1 MMNTT
6 DWRRGIAALSVLFL
20 LAGCGGGGGGSPAGT
35 EPDPDPTPPPSSSAK
50 TGTVGIMFT
59 DGPTDRFDKFLA
71 EIREIR
77 LLGDSGDVTIF
88 SIPDGEPAEVVD
100 FLQLGSFNE
109 LFTVAEDVPAG
120 DYDKIRLILD
130 DLTIVDLDTDPV
142 EEYSVKLPG
151 NGKVDLNPRGTFFVT
166 PGSTLLVEI
175 DVDAKKSLKVVET
188 GNGEKFQ
195 FRPVVFVK
203 ISDEGSMEPGTK
215 LTRIFG
221 SVDSVSDT
229 EDSFVLCQ
237 QGRASDDSD
246 DDSDSDRGGDDSD
259 NNKCVTVLAS
269 GETGIF
275 GTDGTPALFGDIVVG
290 EPLTAIGRL
299 RASDETPADDGDTDG
314 DSDTDTDS
322 DTDNGSGNGGDDNGD
337 SDSDTD
343 GSEDSADSDS
353 DTDSDSDSSFDD
365 DDLILEAYVIELG
378 DMGTFERLN
387 GEITEDINVDDEFGL
402 AIAPGQG
409 FGDDTVLTGLYQDGT
424 GVFTKAG
431 ERLTR
436 EDLLRGQIGHFEGVI
451 ALSNDEPDALRT
463 SFIVLDPDAAVGE
476 TITGIIQSV
485 DTEADQFI
493 LTTAETGDRQV
504 CVDDDTTITLVTLTD
519 EGSESA
525 EAGLGDLEAG
535 LDAEVFGAEGTDGCF
550 EAETVRAEDDQR
562 TPSTNTPPIA
572 DAGPDDSVA
581 VGVAYMLD
589 GTGSSDPDGDM
600 LTYSWSL
607 QVPEGSAAS
616 LDDATLADPSFTPD
630 VAGDYIA
637 ELVVNDGTEDS
648 APDSVTI
655 TATDGS
661 TGGGS
666 EAPDG
671 EALYAANCAEA
682 CHGALAETDVGGAT
696 ADEIEAAIDG
706 NRGGMG
712 TEALQALTREEIEAI
727 ASVL

>member
-1 MMNTT
+1 MTNTT
-6 DWRRGIAALSVLFL
+6 DWRRGIATLSVLFL
-20 LAGCGGGGGGSPAGT
+20 LAGCGGGGGGSPAVT
-35 EPDPDPTPPPSSSAK
+35 EPDPDPAPPPSSSAK

-88 SIPDGEPAEVVD
+88 SVPDGEPAEVVD

-130 DLTIVDLDTDPV
+130 DLTIVDVDTDPV

-166 PGSTLLVEI
+166 PGTTLLVEI
-175 DVDAKKSLKVVET
+175 DVDAKKSLKVIET

-203 ISDEGSMEPGTK
+203 ISEQGSMEPGTK

-221 SVDSVSDT
+221 SVDSKSDT

-237 QGRASDDSD
+237 EGRASDGDE
-246 DDSDSDRGGDDSD
+246 DSDSDRDDSNGD
-259 NNKCVTVLAS
+259 RTKCVTVLADS
-269 GETGIF
+269 ETGIF
-275 GTDGTPALFGDIVVG
+275 GTDGTPALYDDIVVG

-299 RASDETPADDGDTDG
+299 RPSDETPADDGDTDG
-314 DSDTDTDS
+314 DTDADEGSSDNGDGDGDTD
-322 DTDNGSGNGGDDNGD
+322 GD

-343 GSEDSADSDS
+343 ADSDSADSDS
-353 DTDSDSDSSFDD
+353 DTDSDSDSSYDD
-365 DDLILEAYVIELG
+365 DDLILDAYVIELG
-378 DMGTFERLN
+378 EMGTFERLN
-387 GEITEDINVDDEFGL
+387 GEITDDINVDDEFGL

-436 EDLLRGQIGHFEGVI
+436 EDLLRGQVGHFEGVI

-463 SFIVLDPDAAVGE
+463 SFIVLDPDAAFGE
-476 TITGIIQSV
+476 TITGTIQSV
-485 DTEADQFI
+485 DAEAGQFI

-504 CVDDDTTITLVTLTD
+504 CVDEETSITLVTLTD
-519 EGSESA
+519 EGTETA
-525 EAGLGDLEAG
+525 EVGLGDLEAG
-535 LDAEVFGAEGTDGCF
+535 LEAEVFGAEGTDGCF

-562 TPSTNTPPIA
+562 TPDTNSPPVA

-581 VGVAYMLD
+581 VGAAYMLD
-589 GTGSSDPDGDM
+589 GTGSSDPDGDA

-607 QVPEGSAAS
+607 QVPEGSTAS
-616 LDDATLADPSFTPD
+616 LDDATLVDPSFTPD

-648 APDSVTI
+648 TPDSVTI

-661 TGGGS
+661 SDGGS

-671 EALYAANCAEA
+671 AALYATFCAD
-682 CHGALAETDVGGAT
+682 CHRDLAETRVAGAT
-696 ADEIEAAIDG
+696 ADEIETAIVDG
-706 NRGGMG
+706 RGGMD
-712 TEALQALTREEIEAI
+712 TPELLALTREEIEAI

>member
-6 DWRRGIAALSVLFL
+6 SWRRGIAALSVLFL
-20 LAGCGGGGGGSPAGT
+20 LGGCGGGGGSSPAVT

-59 DGPTDRFDKFLA
+59 DGPTDRFDQFLA

-77 LLGDSGDVTIF
+77 LLGDSGNVTIF
-88 SIPDGEPAEVVD
+88 SVPDGEPAEVVD

-130 DLTIVDLDTDPV
+130 DLTIVDLDTDPA

-175 DVDAKKSLKVVET
+175 DVDAKKSLKVVEA
-188 GNGEKFQ
+188 GNSEKFL

-203 ISDEGSMEPGTK
+203 ISDQGSMEPGTK

-221 SVDSVSDT
+221 SVESVSDT

-237 QGRASDDSD
+237 QGRASDNDGDSD
-246 DDSDSDRGGDDSD
+246 DDSDSDRDANGDDD

-275 GTDGTPALFGDIVVG
+275 GTDGTPALLGDVAVG

-299 RASDETPADDGDTDG
+299 RTSDETPADDGDTDG
-314 DSDTDTDS
+314 DTDAGEGNDDGTGDDDGDTDADS
-322 DTDNGSGNGGDDNGD
+322 DG
-337 SDSDTD
+337 DTD

-365 DDLILEAYVIELG
+365 DDLILDAYVIELG

-387 GEITEDINVDDEFGL
+387 GEITEDIDADDEFGL

-409 FGDDTVLTGLYQDGT
+409 FGDDTVVTGLFQDGT
-424 GVFTKAG
+424 GVFNKAG
-431 ERLTR
+431 ERLAR
-436 EDLLRGQIGHFEGVI
+436 EDLVRGQVGHFEGVL
-451 ALSNDEPDALRT
+451 ALSDAEPDALRT
-463 SFIVLDPDAAVGE
+463 SFIVLDPEAAVGE

-485 DTEADQFI
+485 DTDAGQFI

-525 EAGLGDLEAG
+525 EVGLGDLESG
-535 LDAEVFGAEGTDGCF
+535 LEAEVFGAEGVDGCF
-550 EAETVRAEDDQR
+550 EAESVRAEVDE
-562 TPSTNTPPIA
+562 TVNTAPVA
-572 DAGPDDSVA
+572 DAGADQTVTAGDTVN
-581 VGVAYMLD
+581 LD
-589 GTGSSDPDGDM
+589 GSASFDDDGDT
-600 LTYSWSL
+600 LTYSWAFVS
-607 QVPEGSAAS
+607 VPEGSEAS
-616 LDDATLADPSFTPD
+616 LTNADTVGATFTADLAGEY
-630 VAGDYIA
+630 VV

-648 APDSVTI
+648 APDQVTI
-655 TATDGS
+655 TA
-661 TGGGS
+661 
-666 EAPDG
+666 
-671 EALYAANCAEA
+671 
-682 CHGALAETDVGGAT
+682 
-696 ADEIEAAIDG
+696 EAAA
-706 NRGGMG
+706 
-712 TEALQALTREEIEAI
+712 E
-727 ASVL
+727 

>member
-1 MMNTT
+1 MQITNFR
-6 DWRRGIAALSVLFL
+6 RRGIAALSVLFL
-20 LAGCGGGGGGSPAGT
+20 LAGCGGGGGGDSVTAG
-35 EPDPDPTPPPSSSAK
+35 PDPDPAPPPTSSAK

-59 DGPTDRFDKFLA
+59 DGPTDRFDEFNA
-71 EIREIR
+71 EIREIQ
-77 LLGDSGDVTIF
+77 LLGDSGEVTIF
-88 SIPDGEPAEVVD
+88 SVPAGEPAEVVD

-109 LFTVAEDVPAG
+109 LFTVADDVPAG

-130 DLTIVDLDTDPV
+130 GLTIVDLDTDPV

-175 DVDAKKSLKVVET
+175 DIDAKKSLKVVET

-203 ISDEGSMEPGTK
+203 ISDQDSMEPGTK

-221 SVDSVSDT
+221 SVDSKSDT

-237 QGRASDDSD
+237 EARASDGD
-246 DDSDSDRGGDDSD
+246 DDSDSDRDDGDGDKT
-259 NNKCVTVLAS
+259 KCVTVLAD

-290 EPLTAIGRL
+290 EQLTAIGRL
-299 RASDETPADDGDTDG
+299 RPSDETPADDGDTDG
-314 DSDTDTDS
+314 DTDADEGNGDGDTDA
-322 DTDNGSGNGGDDNGD
+322 DTDAD
-337 SDSDTD
+337 S
-343 GSEDSADSDS
+343 DSADSDS
-353 DTDSDSDSSFDD
+353 DTDSDSDSSYDD
-365 DDLILEAYVIELG
+365 DDLILDAYVIELG

-463 SFIVLDPDAAVGE
+463 SFIVLDPDAAFGE
-476 TITGIIQSV
+476 TIMGTIQSV
-485 DTEADQFI
+485 DATAGRFI

-504 CVDDDTTITLVTLTD
+504 CVDEETTITLVTLTD
-519 EGSESA
+519 EGTETA
-525 EAGLGDLEAG
+525 EVGLGDLEAG
-535 LDAEVFGAEGTDGCF
+535 LEAEVFGAESTDGCF
-550 EAETVRAEDDQR
+550 EAESVRAEDDQR
-562 TPSTNTPPIA
+562 TPSTNSPPVA
-572 DAGPDDSVA
+572 DAGPDDSVT

-589 GTGSSDPDGDM
+589 GTGSSDPDGDD

-607 QVPEGSAAS
+607 QVPEGSTQAS
-616 LDDATLADPSFTPD
+616 LDDATLSNPAFTPD

-661 TGGGS
+661 SDSGS

-671 EALYAANCAEA
+671 AALYVSFCAD
-682 CHGALAETDVGGAT
+682 CHRDLAESRVAGAT
-696 ADEIEAAIDG
+696 ADEIGSAIVNG
-706 NRGGMG
+706 RGGMD
-712 TEALQALTREEIEAI
+712 TPELLALTREEIEAI